1 MKSKAMIGIA
11 LGIIITCMA
20 TAPARA
26 DEENQATKLTFS
38 QPVQI
43 PGKILPAGTY
53 WFVLA
58 DNMSDRN
65 LVEVFNEDRT
75 VEYATLY
82 TVPNQLADAADD
94 TVLTFARSESNE
106 APALMDW
113 TYPGEMTGHEFIYS
127 KVEEPK
133 LLRAEQKTMTVTP
146 AGGSVGF

>member
-1 MKSKAMIGIA
+1 MKSKAIIGIA
-11 LGIIITCMA
+11 LGIIISCMM

-26 DEENQATKLTFS
+26 DEENQATRLTFS

-43 PGKILPAGTY
+43 PGRILPAGTY

-65 LVEVFNEDRT
+65 IVEVFSEDRT

-82 TVPNQLADAADD
+82 TVPNQLANVADD
-94 TVLTFARSESNE
+94 TLLTFARSESNE
-106 APALMDW
+106 TPAVMDW
-113 TYPGEMTGHEFIYS
+113 AYPGMTTGHEFIYS
-127 KVEEPK
+127 KSEEPK
-133 LLRAEQKTMTVTP
+133 LLRAEQKTVTVTP